1 MKNGK
6 EIGISRRA
14 AEGRVIEYLESDGYQ
29 VTAGARIRGK
39 SGIEHTFDVLAQN
52 DDGITKRVIAIC
64 IVMSGDKEA
73 EASAVFNFA
82 NKAYDAGIKDR
93 VLIAVPRVDP
103 ETKQLAEKQRIKVI
117 DEEKIESLLSQMR
130 QQKVKPAAKPFRFG
144 TKAQLLE
151 SLTSMGYKVEENAKA
166 RGRSGVEYTFDI
178 LAYGNGSR
186 IGHSLGIDIMSG
198 EGEIGVDE
206 VSLFDTKAY
215 DTALDDKVIAL
226 LQVSLSPEAKQFVE
240 HQGIKILELGK
251 QPDKPVVEE
260 KPVAEEEAKEPQEP
274 VKLEVA
280 EAPVVKSHKQLRQMP
295 QPEALRLIPEVLARR
310 YSAIPLTVSGNTLEV
325 AMADPTDILGLEAF
339 AVQSHMRIKPV
350 AGDAKEIREAID
362 FNYKGYGEIE
372 KQVSHISVTGGAANE
387 GLAIDAAIDA
397 PLAQALNLIIDEAV
411 KARASDIH
419 IEPQERRLR
428 VRYRIDGTL
437 QDMMSLPLDIHSAL
451 ISRIKIMANMN
462 IADHHHAQD
471 GQFSTE
477 AKQREIDVRVA
488 TSPTVLGEIA
498 VLRLLDKST
507 ATLGLAELGML
518 PGDLEKFERLL
529 RVPYGMILVSG
540 PTGAGKTT
548 TLYASVNTIDTVGRN
563 LITIEDPAEYR
574 FEDINQIQVNTQAG
588 ITFASGLRSILRL
601 DPDVILVGEIRD
613 SETASIAVQA
623 ALTGHLMLSSIHA
636 NDTVGVLL
644 RLIDLGVEPF
654 LIASSIIGIVA
665 QRMVRRICPDCT
677 QLVDAPLVERMAYEK
692 ETGEKRTKFLYA
704 AGCKT
709 CAYTGYR
716 GRTGI
721 YEILV
726 MSDNIRRMLIKGVG
740 TPEIRA
746 QAVEEGMVS
755 MMNDGMQ
762 KVRAGITTPSEVLRS
777 AYSAEQ
783 QF

>member
-117 DEEKIESLLSQMR
+117 DEEKRESLLSQMR

-240 HQGIKILELGK
+240 HQGIKILELGE

-362 FNYKGYGEIE
+362 FNYKG
-372 KQVSHISVTGGAANE
+372 
-387 GLAIDAAIDA
+387 
-397 PLAQALNLIIDEAV
+397 
-411 KARASDIH
+411 
-419 IEPQERRLR
+419 
-428 VRYRIDGTL
+428 
-437 QDMMSLPLDIHSAL
+437 
-451 ISRIKIMANMN
+451 
-462 IADHHHAQD
+462 
-471 GQFSTE
+471 
-477 AKQREIDVRVA
+477 
-488 TSPTVLGEIA
+488 
-498 VLRLLDKST
+498 
-507 ATLGLAELGML
+507 
-518 PGDLEKFERLL
+518 
-529 RVPYGMILVSG
+529 
-540 PTGAGKTT
+540 
-548 TLYASVNTIDTVGRN
+548 
-563 LITIEDPAEYR
+563 
-574 FEDINQIQVNTQAG
+574 
-588 ITFASGLRSILRL
+588 
-601 DPDVILVGEIRD
+601 
-613 SETASIAVQA
+613 
-623 ALTGHLMLSSIHA
+623 
-636 NDTVGVLL
+636 
-644 RLIDLGVEPF
+644 
-654 LIASSIIGIVA
+654 
-665 QRMVRRICPDCT
+665 
-677 QLVDAPLVERMAYEK
+677 
-692 ETGEKRTKFLYA
+692 
-704 AGCKT
+704 
-709 CAYTGYR
+709 
-716 GRTGI
+716 
-721 YEILV
+721 
-726 MSDNIRRMLIKGVG
+726 
-740 TPEIRA
+740 
-746 QAVEEGMVS
+746 
-755 MMNDGMQ
+755 
-762 KVRAGITTPSEVLRS
+762 
-777 AYSAEQ
+777 
-783 QF
+783 